1 MGAAGDSIDT
11 ESDPLGMLSPTEETA
26 DESQL
31 SWREKRR
38 LRKERKQQEQARKV
52 AEKAGVIHDLVM
64 DDIELGEDFEELD
77 TYPVSPPFSYVRIL
91 FDKRD
96 YSRFYYV
103 VEPKASEQE
112 KQDLQT
118 IQDVLQRALNISR
131 ETLEEGQDEFLHQAV
146 DDILD
151 AYRLPSRKSNREKI
165 HYYIERDLVGYGRI
179 DTMMHDPNIEDVS
192 CDGPG
197 VEVFVYHRRFESL
210 RTNVLWTDEFE
221 LERYIIRMAQR
232 CGKHISIAEPLL
244 DATLMDG
251 SRIVMTLGR
260 EVSTKGS
267 TFTIR
272 RFRDEPFTPVDLLD
286 FKTYSA
292 MQIAFF
298 WLAMQYGMSM
308 LFVGGTA
315 SGKTTS
321 LNACSLFLPW
331 QHKIVSIEETR
342 ELNLPHP
349 NWIPGCTREGF
360 GGESA
365 MAGVKAPGV
374 VDMYDLLRAALRERP
389 EYIIVGEIRGA
400 EAYVLFQAMATGHT
414 TYSTFHADS
423 IQSLVHRLENK
434 PIEIPRVLIP
444 SLDAISI
451 QIQTRVGGKRVRRG
465 KNIVEIIGIDPH
477 SHELLTNEAFRWDN
491 KTDEFVFTGKSYV
504 FEKIMMK
511 ANLNRVEIMDET
523 KRRQLVLEW
532 CLKKGIRDFRDFA
545 RVVSEYYV
553 HPEDVMRQV
562 YADLQVGGRRRRRR
576 AVQRDLDLSGV
587 REEAEGVDLTEF
599 PTGVQQ
605 KFQKRMAQE
614 EARRAKAEVSI
625 TDAAEEAR
633 PALEAKETAQ
643 RAKAEA
649 KLDRDL
655 LKAQARYAPL
665 RQLGPIA
672 AQLGLAD
679 VSNLSVV
686 REAGRLLK
694 SCNREL
700 VARAKSEAK
709 LVKLAGN
716 PEKQAQTAAKE
727 EARQAKAM
735 TKLQGELAKRVGR
748 SANPSWWH
756 RFKK

>member
-1 MGAAGDSIDT
+1 MCIRDS
-11 ESDPLGMLSPTEETA
+11 
-26 DESQL
+26 
-31 SWREKRR
+31 
-38 LRKERKQQEQARKV
+38 
-52 AEKAGVIHDLVM
+52 
-64 DDIELGEDFEELD
+64 
-77 TYPVSPPFSYVRIL
+77 
-91 FDKRD
+91 
-96 YSRFYYV
+96 
-103 VEPKASEQE
+103 
-112 KQDLQT
+112 
-118 IQDVLQRALNISR
+118 
-131 ETLEEGQDEFLHQAV
+131 
-146 DDILD
+146 
-151 AYRLPSRKSNREKI
+151 
-165 HYYIERDLVGYGRI
+165 
-179 DTMMHDPNIEDVS
+179 PNIEDVS

-197 VEVFVYHRRFESL
+197 VEIFVYHRRFESL
-210 RTNVLWTDEFE
+210 RTNVMWEDE
-221 LERYIIRMAQR
+221 LELEQYIIRMAQR

-272 RFRDEPFTPVDLLD
+272 RFRDEPFTPVDLLE
-286 FKTYSA
+286 FKTFSS

-349 NWIPGCTREGF
+349 NWIPGCTRQGF

-365 MAGVKAPGV
+365 GSGVKAAGE

-444 SLDAISI
+444 ALDGISI
-451 QIQTRVGGKRVRRG
+451 QIQTRVGGKRVRRNKG
-465 KNIVEIIGIDPH
+465 IIEIIGIDPH

-491 KTDEFVFTGKSYV
+491 TVDEFVFTGKSYI

-523 KRRQLVLEW
+523 KRRQLVIEW
-532 CLKKGIRDFRDFA
+532 CLKKGIRDYKDFA
-545 RVVSEYYV
+545 RVVAEYYV

-562 YADLQVGGRRRRRR
+562 YEDMQVGGKKRRRK
-576 AVQRDLDLSGV
+576 VEDRDLDLSSS
-587 REEAEGVDLTEF
+587 DD
-599 PTGVQQ
+599 
-605 KFQKRMAQE
+605 
-614 EARRAKAEVSI
+614 AEVDVSDFPPKVRQKYQ
-625 TDAAEEAR
+625 TR
-633 PALEAKETAQ
+633 EAKE
-643 RAKAEA
+643 
-649 KLDRDL
+649 
-655 LKAQARYAPL
+655 QA
-665 RQLGPIA
+665 
-672 AQLGLAD
+672 
-679 VSNLSVV
+679 
-686 REAGRLLK
+686 
-694 SCNREL
+694 
-700 VARAKSEAK
+700 ARAKSDAK
-709 LVKLAGN
+709 IS
-716 PEKQAQTAAKE
+716 QTDDPTKRANLIAKE
-727 EARQAKAM
+727 EQRRAKVEARLESDQLKDQAYYVPLKQL
-735 TKLQGELAKRVGR
+735 KPLAKQISLGDVSSLNEVEGRRMLKDVRSEMNKKSKAETNISKLDASDKKEKAISSEEERASKALNSLKAKLANRVQR
-748 SANPSWWH
+748 SANPRWWH
-756 RFKK
+756 SWL

>member
-1 MGAAGDSIDT
+1 MSAAKETMENAS
-11 ESDPLGMLSPTEETA
+11 SLLGEQEEQI
-26 DESQL
+26 DESKL
-31 SWREKRR
+31 SWLQRRR
-38 LRKERKQQEQARKV
+38 LNKQRKAEAKKRKA
-52 AEKAGVIHDLVM
+52 AEKEGVIHDLVM
-64 DDIELGEDFEELD
+64 DDIEIGEDFEELD
-77 TYPVSPPFSYVRIL
+77 TYPVYPPYSYVRVL

-103 VEPKASEQE
+103 VEPKATKQE
-112 KQDLQT
+112 KEDLDT
-118 IQDVLQRALNISR
+118 IKLVLQRALNINR
-131 ETLEEGQDEFLHQAV
+131 ETLDESQEDFLKQAV

-151 AYRLPSRKSNREKI
+151 SYRLKSRKSNREKI
-165 HYYIERDLVGYGRI
+165 HYYIERDLIGYGKI
-179 DTMMHDPNIEDVS
+179 DTMMKDPNIEDVS

-197 VEVFVYHRRFESL
+197 VEIFVYHRRFESL
-210 RTNVLWTDEFE
+210 RTNVMWEDELV
-221 LERYIIRMAQR
+221 LEQYIIRMAQR
-232 CGKHISIAEPLL
+232 CGKHISIAAPLL

-272 RFRDEPFTPVDLLD
+272 RFRDEPFTPVDLLE
-286 FKTYSA
+286 FKTFSA

-349 NWIPGCTREGF
+349 NWIPGCTRQGF
-360 GGESA
+360 GGESSGSGEKA
-365 MAGVKAPGV
+365 AGE

-444 SLDAISI
+444 ALDGISI
-451 QIQTRVGGKRVRRG
+451 QIQTRVGGKRVRRN
-465 KNIVEIIGIDPH
+465 KAIVEIIGIDPH

-491 KTDEFVFTGKSYV
+491 KIDEYVFTGKSYI

-523 KRRQLVLEW
+523 KRRQLVIEW
-532 CLKKGIRDFRDFA
+532 CLKKGIRDYKDFA
-545 RVVSEYYV
+545 KVVAEYYV
-553 HPEDVMRQV
+553 HPEDVMRKV
-562 YADLQVGGRRRRRR
+562 YEDMQVGGKKRRRK
-576 AVQRDLDLSGV
+576 VEERDMDLS
-587 REEAEGVDLTEF
+587 RDDEEVDVGDF
-599 PTGVQQ
+599 PPKIRQ
-605 KFQKRMAQE
+605 KYQTR
-614 EARRAKAEVSI
+614 
-625 TDAAEEAR
+625 
-633 PALEAKETAQ
+633 EAKEQAT
-643 RAKAEA
+643 RAKNDA
-649 KLDRDL
+649 KISQTDDPTKRSKLIANEESRREKIELRLQNDL
-655 LKAQARYAPL
+655 LKDQAYYAPL
-665 RQLGPIA
+665 KQLVPLTKEVDIG
-672 AQLGLAD
+672 D
-679 VSNLSVV
+679 VSSLNEVEGLRILKRVLSEINARTKAAMNIEKSDEGQRSAAV
-686 REAGRLLK
+686 EAEETRQSK
-694 SCNREL
+694 AL
-700 VARAKSEAK
+700 VALKTN
-709 LVKLAGN
+709 LAN
-716 PEKQAQTAAKE
+716 
-727 EARQAKAM
+727 
-735 TKLQGELAKRVGR
+735 RVQR
-748 SANPSWWH
+748 SANPRWWH
-756 RFKK
+756 KWL

>member
-1 MGAAGDSIDT
+1 MSASKETLDADSSLID
-11 ESDPLGMLSPTEETA
+11 EEPQEI
-26 DESQL
+26 DESKL
-31 SWREKRR
+31 SWLERRR
-38 LRKERKQQEQARKV
+38 LKKQRAAAQKS
-52 AEKAGVIHDLVM
+52 GVIHDLVM
-64 DDIELGEDFEELD
+64 DDIDIGEDFEELD
-77 TYPVSPPFSYVRIL
+77 TYPVRPPFSYVRVL

-103 VEPKASEQE
+103 VEPKATKQE
-112 KQDLQT
+112 LDDLDT
-118 IQDVLQRALNISR
+118 IKTVLQRALNINR
-131 ETLEEGQDEFLHQAV
+131 ETLDETQEDFLKQAV
-146 DDILD
+146 DDILNS
-151 AYRLPSRKSNREKI
+151 YRLPSRKSNRAKI
-165 HYYIERDLVGYGRI
+165 HYYIERDLIGYGKI
-179 DTMMHDPNIEDVS
+179 ETMMRDPNIEDVS

-197 VEVFVYHRRFESL
+197 VEIFVYHRRFESL
-210 RTNVLWTDEFE
+210 RTNVMWEDE
-221 LERYIIRMAQR
+221 LELEQYIIRMAQR

-272 RFRDEPFTPVDLLD
+272 RFRDEPFTPVDLLE
-286 FKTYSA
+286 FKTFSS

-349 NWIPGCTREGF
+349 NWIPGCTRQGF
-360 GGESA
+360 GGEGSA
-365 MAGVKAPGV
+365 SGGKAAGE

-444 SLDAISI
+444 ALDGISI
-451 QIQTRVGGKRVRRG
+451 QIQTRVGGKRVRRN
-465 KNIVEIIGIDPH
+465 KAIVEIIGIDPH

-491 KTDEFVFTGKSYV
+491 TIDEYVFTGKSYI

-523 KRRQLVLEW
+523 KRRQLVIEW
-532 CLKKGIRDFRDFA
+532 CLKKGIRDYKDFA
-545 RVVSEYYV
+545 RVVAEYYV

-562 YADLQVGGRRRRRR
+562 YEDMQVGGKKRRRK
-576 AVQRDLDLSGV
+576 VEDRDLDLSSDEDEVDVGDFPPKVRQKYQTRQAKEQATRAKNDAKVSQTDDPTKRSKLISNEEIRRDKVEIKLQNDLLKDQAYYVPLKQLTPLAKEIDLGDVSSLNEVEGRRMLNGV
-587 REEAEGVDLTEF
+587 RSELN
-599 PTGVQQ
+599 
-605 KFQKRMAQE
+605 KRAS
-614 EARRAKAEVSI
+614 AAAKIEKTS
-625 TDAAEEAR
+625 DDM
-633 PALEAKETAQ
+633 Q
-643 RAKAEA
+643 RAKAVENEES
-649 KLDRDL
+649 RMS
-655 LKAQARYAPL
+655 KAMI
-665 RQLGPIA
+665 G
-672 AQLGLAD
+672 
-679 VSNLSVV
+679 
-686 REAGRLLK
+686 LK
-694 SCNREL
+694 SSLANR
-700 VARAKSEAK
+700 V
-709 LVKLAGN
+709 
-716 PEKQAQTAAKE
+716 Q
-727 EARQAKAM
+727 
-735 TKLQGELAKRVGR
+735 R
-748 SANPSWWH
+748 SANPRWWH
-756 RFKK
+756 KWL

>member
-1 MGAAGDSIDT
+1 MSAASETLDAGSGL
-11 ESDPLGMLSPTEETA
+11 LGVVEEKV
-26 DESQL
+26 DESKL
-31 SWREKRR
+31 SWLQRRR
-38 LRKERKQQEQARKV
+38 LNKQRKAEERKRKA
-52 AEKAGVIHDLVM
+52 AEKEGVIHDLVM
-64 DDIELGEDFEELD
+64 DDIEIGEDFEELD
-77 TYPVSPPFSYVRIL
+77 TYPVRPPFSYVRVL

-103 VEPKASEQE
+103 VEPKATKQE
-112 KQDLQT
+112 TEDLNT
-118 IQDVLQRALNISR
+118 IKEVLQRALNINK
-131 ETLEEGQDEFLHQAV
+131 ETLDESQEDFLKQAV

-151 AYRLPSRKSNREKI
+151 SYRLKSRKSNRDKI
-165 HYYIERDLVGYGRI
+165 HYYIERDLIGYGLI
-179 DTMMHDPNIEDVS
+179 ETMMRDPNIEDVS

-197 VEVFVYHRRFESL
+197 VEIFVYHRRFESL
-210 RTNVLWTDEFE
+210 RTNVMWEDE
-221 LERYIIRMAQR
+221 LELEQYIIRMAQR

-272 RFRDEPFTPVDLLD
+272 RFRDEPFTPVDLLE
-286 FKTYSA
+286 FKTFSS

-349 NWIPGCTREGF
+349 NWIPGCTRQGF
-360 GGESA
+360 GGESGGT
-365 MAGVKAPGV
+365 GVKAAGE

-444 SLDAISI
+444 ALDGISI
-451 QIQTRVGGKRVRRG
+451 QIQTRVGGKRVRRNKG
-465 KNIVEIIGIDPH
+465 IIEIIGIDPH

-491 KTDEFVFTGKSYV
+491 TVDEFLFTGKSYIL
-504 FEKIMMK
+504 EKIMMK
-511 ANLNRVEIMDET
+511 ANLNRVEIMDEM
-523 KRRQLVLEW
+523 KRRQLVIEW
-532 CLKKGIRDFRDFA
+532 CLKKSIRDYKDFA
-545 RVVSEYYV
+545 RVVAEYYV

-562 YADLQVGGRRRRRR
+562 YEDMQVGGKKRRRK
-576 AVQRDLDLSGV
+576 VEDRDLDLSRSDDDEVDVSDFPPKV
-587 REEAEGVDLTEF
+587 R
-599 PTGVQQ
+599 Q
-605 KFQKRMAQE
+605 KYQTR
-614 EARRAKAEVSI
+614 
-625 TDAAEEAR
+625 
-633 PALEAKETAQ
+633 EAKEQATRAKNDAKISQ
-643 RAKAEA
+643 TDDPTKRAKLIAKEEVRREKAEAKLENDMIKDQAYYVPLKQLKPLAKQIDLGDVSSLNDVEGRRVLKSVRSELNKRAKAEA
-649 KLDRDL
+649 KIANLSDDKKSSAIENEESRKEKAMVS
-655 LKAQARYAPL
+655 LK
-665 RQLGPIA
+665 
-672 AQLGLAD
+672 
-679 VSNLSVV
+679 SNL
-686 REAGRLLK
+686 A
-694 SCNREL
+694 NR
-700 VARAKSEAK
+700 V
-709 LVKLAGN
+709 
-716 PEKQAQTAAKE
+716 Q
-727 EARQAKAM
+727 
-735 TKLQGELAKRVGR
+735 R
-748 SANPSWWH
+748 SANPRWWH
-756 RFKK
+756 KWL

>member
-1 MGAAGDSIDT
+1 MSAAKETMENAS
-11 ESDPLGMLSPTEETA
+11 SLLGEQEEEI
-26 DESQL
+26 DESKL
-31 SWREKRR
+31 SWLQRR
-38 LRKERKQQEQARKV
+38 KLNKQRKAEARKRKA
-52 AEKAGVIHDLVM
+52 AEKEGVIHDLVM
-64 DDIELGEDFEELD
+64 DDIEIGEDFEELD
-77 TYPVSPPFSYVRIL
+77 TYPVHPPYSYVRVL

-103 VEPKASEQE
+103 VEPKASKQE
-112 KQDLQT
+112 KEDLDT
-118 IQDVLQRALNISR
+118 IKLVLQRALNINR
-131 ETLEEGQDEFLHQAV
+131 ETLDETQEDFLKQAV

-151 AYRLPSRKSNREKI
+151 SYRLKSRKSNREKI
-165 HYYIERDLVGYGRI
+165 HYYIERDLIGYGKI
-179 DTMMHDPNIEDVS
+179 DTMMKDPNIEDVS

-197 VEVFVYHRRFESL
+197 VEIFVYHRRFESL
-210 RTNVLWTDEFE
+210 RTNVMWEDEHE
-221 LERYIIRMAQR
+221 LEQYIIRMAQR

-272 RFRDEPFTPVDLLD
+272 RFRDEPFTPVDLLE
-286 FKTYSA
+286 FKTFSS

-349 NWIPGCTREGF
+349 NWIPGCTRQGF
-360 GGESA
+360 GGESSGSGEKA
-365 MAGVKAPGV
+365 AGE

-444 SLDAISI
+444 ALDGISI
-451 QIQTRVGGKRVRRG
+451 QIQTRVGGKRVRRN
-465 KNIVEIIGIDPH
+465 KAIVEIIGIDPH

-491 KTDEFVFTGKSYV
+491 KIDEYVFTGKSYI

-523 KRRQLVLEW
+523 KRRQLVIEW
-532 CLKKGIRDFRDFA
+532 CLKKGIRDYKDFA
-545 RVVSEYYV
+545 KVVAEYYV
-553 HPEDVMRQV
+553 HPEDVMRKV
-562 YADLQVGGRRRRRR
+562 YEDMQVGGKKRRRK
-576 AVQRDLDLSGV
+576 VEERDMDLS
-587 REEAEGVDLTEF
+587 RDDEEVDVGDF
-599 PTGVQQ
+599 PPKIRQ
-605 KFQKRMAQE
+605 KYQTR
-614 EARRAKAEVSI
+614 
-625 TDAAEEAR
+625 
-633 PALEAKETAQ
+633 EAKEQAT
-643 RAKAEA
+643 RAKNDA
-649 KLDRDL
+649 KISQTDDPTKRSKLIANEESRREKIELRLQNDL
-655 LKAQARYAPL
+655 LKDQAYYAPL
-665 RQLGPIA
+665 KQLVPLTKEVDIG
-672 AQLGLAD
+672 D
-679 VSNLSVV
+679 VSSLNEVEGLRILKRVLSEINARTKAAMNIEKSDEGQRSAAV
-686 REAGRLLK
+686 EAEETRQSK
-694 SCNREL
+694 AL
-700 VARAKSEAK
+700 VALKTN
-709 LVKLAGN
+709 LAN
-716 PEKQAQTAAKE
+716 
-727 EARQAKAM
+727 
-735 TKLQGELAKRVGR
+735 RVQR
-748 SANPSWWH
+748 SANPRWWH
-756 RFKK
+756 KWL

>member
-1 MGAAGDSIDT
+1 MSASKETLDAGS
-11 ESDPLGMLSPTEETA
+11 SLVGEEEEI
-26 DESQL
+26 DESKL
-31 SWREKRR
+31 SWLERRR
-38 LRKERKQQEQARKV
+38 LRKKRAA

-64 DDIELGEDFEELD
+64 DDIEIGEDFEELD
-77 TYPVSPPFSYVRIL
+77 TYPVYPPFSYVRVL

-103 VEPKASEQE
+103 VEPKASKQEQE
-112 KQDLQT
+112 DLDT
-118 IQDVLQRALNISR
+118 IKEVLQRALNIDR
-131 ETLEEGQDEFLHQAV
+131 ETLDETQEDFLKQAV

-151 AYRLPSRKSNREKI
+151 TYRLKSRKSNRAKI
-165 HYYIERDLVGYGRI
+165 HYFIERDLIGYGKI
-179 DTMMHDPNIEDVS
+179 DTMMRDPNIEDVS

-197 VEVFVYHRRFESL
+197 VEIFVYHRRFESL
-210 RTNVLWTDEFE
+210 RTNVMWEDELV
-221 LERYIIRMAQR
+221 LEQYIIRMAQR

-272 RFRDEPFTPVDLLD
+272 RFRDEPFTPVDLLE
-286 FKTYSA
+286 FKTFSS

-349 NWIPGCTREGF
+349 NWIPGCTRQGF
-360 GGESA
+360 GGEGSA
-365 MAGVKAPGV
+365 TGGKAAGE

-444 SLDAISI
+444 ALDGISI
-451 QIQTRVGGKRVRRG
+451 QIQTRVGGKRVRRN
-465 KNIVEIIGIDPH
+465 KAIVEIIGIDPH

-491 KTDEFVFTGKSYV
+491 TIDEYVFTGKSYI

-523 KRRQLVLEW
+523 KRRQLVIEW
-532 CLKKGIRDFRDFA
+532 CLKKGIRDYKDFA
-545 RVVSEYYV
+545 RVVAEYYV

-562 YADLQVGGRRRRRR
+562 YEDMQVGGKKRRRK
-576 AVQRDLDLSGV
+576 VTDRDMDLSRDDEEVDVGDFPPKV
-587 REEAEGVDLTEF
+587 R
-599 PTGVQQ
+599 Q
-605 KFQKRMAQE
+605 KYQKREAKEQATRAKKDAQISSTDDPTKRAKLISNE
-614 EARRAKAEVSI
+614 EARREKEEMNLQNSLLKDQAYYVPLKQLTPLAKEIDLGDVSSLNEREGRRMLKNVHAELNKRAKATAKIEKLVDDKKSKAI
-625 TDAAEEAR
+625 EAEEAR
-633 PALEAKETAQ
+633 VS
-643 RAKAEA
+643 KAM
-649 KLDRDL
+649 
-655 LKAQARYAPL
+655 
-665 RQLGPIA
+665 I
-672 AQLGLAD
+672 
-679 VSNLSVV
+679 S
-686 REAGRLLK
+686 LK
-694 SCNREL
+694 SSLANR
-700 VARAKSEAK
+700 V
-709 LVKLAGN
+709 
-716 PEKQAQTAAKE
+716 Q
-727 EARQAKAM
+727 
-735 TKLQGELAKRVGR
+735 R
-748 SANPSWWH
+748 SANPRWWH
-756 RFKK
+756 RFF

>member
-1 MGAAGDSIDT
+1 MSASKETLDAGS
-11 ESDPLGMLSPTEETA
+11 SLLGEEQQI
-26 DESQL
+26 DESKL
-31 SWREKRR
+31 SWLQRR
-38 LRKERKQQEQARKV
+38 KLRKQRAA
-52 AEKAGVIHDLVM
+52 AEKDGVIHDLVM
-64 DDIELGEDFEELD
+64 DDIEIGEDFEELD
-77 TYPVSPPFSYVRIL
+77 TYPVYPPFSYVRVL

-103 VEPKASEQE
+103 VEPKASKQEQE
-112 KQDLQT
+112 DLDT
-118 IQDVLQRALNISR
+118 IKTVLQRALNINR
-131 ETLEEGQDEFLHQAV
+131 ETLEETQEDFLKQAV

-151 AYRLPSRKSNREKI
+151 SYRLKSRKSNRAKI
-165 HYYIERDLVGYGRI
+165 HYFIERDLIGYGKI
-179 DTMMHDPNIEDVS
+179 DTMMRDPNIEDVS

-197 VEVFVYHRRFESL
+197 VEIFVYHRRFESL
-210 RTNVLWTDEFE
+210 RTNVMWEDE
-221 LERYIIRMAQR
+221 LELEQYIIRMAQR

-272 RFRDEPFTPVDLLD
+272 RFRDEPFTPVDLLE
-286 FKTYSA
+286 FKTFSS

-349 NWIPGCTREGF
+349 NWIPGCTRQGF
-360 GGESA
+360 GGEGSA
-365 MAGVKAPGV
+365 GGGKAAGE

-444 SLDAISI
+444 ALDGISI
-451 QIQTRVGGKRVRRG
+451 QIQTRVGGKRVRRNKG
-465 KNIVEIIGIDPH
+465 IIEIIGIDPH

-491 KTDEFVFTGKSYV
+491 TVDEYIFTGKSYI

-523 KRRQLVLEW
+523 KRRQLVIEW
-532 CLKKGIRDFRDFA
+532 CLKKGIRDYKDFA
-545 RVVSEYYV
+545 RVVAEYYV

-562 YADLQVGGRRRRRR
+562 YEDMQVGGKKRRKKV
-576 AVQRDLDLSGV
+576 ADRDMDLSRDEEEVDVADFPPKV
-587 REEAEGVDLTEF
+587 RQKYQTREAKEQATRAKNDANISKTDD
-599 PTGVQQ
+599 PT
-605 KFQKRMAQE
+605 KRSKLIANE
-614 EARRAKAEVSI
+614 EARREKVEVRLQNDLLKDQAYYVPLKQLTQLAKDIDLGDVSSLNDVEGRRMLKNVRAE
-625 TDAAEEAR
+625 
-633 PALEAKETAQ
+633 LNK
-643 RAKAEA
+643 RAKATMNIEKLTDEKRSKAVEA
-649 KLDRDL
+649 EESRVN
-655 LKAQARYAPL
+655 KAM
-665 RQLGPIA
+665 
-672 AQLGLAD
+672 
-679 VSNLSVV
+679 VS
-686 REAGRLLK
+686 LK
-694 SCNREL
+694 SSLANR
-700 VARAKSEAK
+700 V
-709 LVKLAGN
+709 
-716 PEKQAQTAAKE
+716 Q
-727 EARQAKAM
+727 
-735 TKLQGELAKRVGR
+735 R
-748 SANPSWWH
+748 SANPRWWH
-756 RFKK
+756 KWL

>member
-1 MGAAGDSIDT
+1 MSASKETLDAGS
-11 ESDPLGMLSPTEETA
+11 SLLGEEQQI
-26 DESQL
+26 DESKL
-31 SWREKRR
+31 SWLQRR
-38 LRKERKQQEQARKV
+38 KLRKQRAA
-52 AEKAGVIHDLVM
+52 AEKDGVIHDLVM
-64 DDIELGEDFEELD
+64 DDIEIGEDFEELD
-77 TYPVSPPFSYVRIL
+77 TYPVYPPFSYVRVL

-103 VEPKASEQE
+103 VEPKASKQEQE
-112 KQDLQT
+112 DLDT
-118 IQDVLQRALNISR
+118 IKTVLQRALNINR
-131 ETLEEGQDEFLHQAV
+131 ETLEETQEDFLKQAV

-151 AYRLPSRKSNREKI
+151 SYRLKSRKSNRAKI
-165 HYYIERDLVGYGRI
+165 HYFIERDLIGYGKI
-179 DTMMHDPNIEDVS
+179 DTMMRDPNIEDVS

-197 VEVFVYHRRFESL
+197 VEIFVYHRRFESL
-210 RTNVLWTDEFE
+210 RTNVMWEDE
-221 LERYIIRMAQR
+221 LELEQYIIRMAQR

-272 RFRDEPFTPVDLLD
+272 RFRDEPFTPVDLLE
-286 FKTYSA
+286 FKTFSS

-342 ELNLPHP
+342 ELNLQHP
-349 NWIPGCTREGF
+349 NWIPGCTRQGF
-360 GGESA
+360 GGEGSA
-365 MAGVKAPGV
+365 GGGKAAGE

-444 SLDAISI
+444 ALDGISI
-451 QIQTRVGGKRVRRG
+451 QIQTRVGGKRVRRNKG
-465 KNIVEIIGIDPH
+465 IIEIIGIDPH

-491 KTDEFVFTGKSYV
+491 TVDEYIFTGKSYI

-523 KRRQLVLEW
+523 KRRQLVIEW
-532 CLKKGIRDFRDFA
+532 CLKKGIRDYKDFA
-545 RVVSEYYV
+545 RVVAEYYV

-562 YADLQVGGRRRRRR
+562 YEDMQVGGKKRRKKV
-576 AVQRDLDLSGV
+576 ADRDMDLSRDEEEVDVADFPPKV
-587 REEAEGVDLTEF
+587 RQKYQTREAKEQATRAKNDANISKTDD
-599 PTGVQQ
+599 PT
-605 KFQKRMAQE
+605 KRSKLIANE
-614 EARRAKAEVSI
+614 EARREKV
-625 TDAAEEAR
+625 EAR
-633 PALEAKETAQ
+633 LQNDLLKDQAYYVPLKQLTPLAKDIDLGDVSSLNDVEGRRMLKNVRAELNK
-643 RAKAEA
+643 RAKATMNIEKLTDEKRSKAVEA
-649 KLDRDL
+649 EESRVN
-655 LKAQARYAPL
+655 KAM
-665 RQLGPIA
+665 
-672 AQLGLAD
+672 
-679 VSNLSVV
+679 VS
-686 REAGRLLK
+686 LK
-694 SCNREL
+694 SSLANR
-700 VARAKSEAK
+700 V
-709 LVKLAGN
+709 
-716 PEKQAQTAAKE
+716 Q
-727 EARQAKAM
+727 
-735 TKLQGELAKRVGR
+735 R
-748 SANPSWWH
+748 SANPRWWH
-756 RFKK
+756 KWL

>member
-1 MGAAGDSIDT
+1 MSASKETLDAGS
-11 ESDPLGMLSPTEETA
+11 SLLGEEQEI
-26 DESQL
+26 DESKL
-31 SWREKRR
+31 SWLQRR
-38 LRKERKQQEQARKV
+38 KLRKQRAA

-64 DDIELGEDFEELD
+64 DDIEIGEDFEELD
-77 TYPVSPPFSYVRIL
+77 TYPVYPPFSYVRVL

-103 VEPKASEQE
+103 VEPKATKQEQE
-112 KQDLQT
+112 DLDT
-118 IQDVLQRALNISR
+118 IQSVLQRALNIDR
-131 ETLEEGQDEFLHQAV
+131 DTLDETQEDFLKQAV

-151 AYRLPSRKSNREKI
+151 SYRLKSRKSNRAKI
-165 HYYIERDLVGYGRI
+165 HYFIERDLIGYGKI
-179 DTMMHDPNIEDVS
+179 DTMMRDPNIEDVS

-197 VEVFVYHRRFESL
+197 VEIFVYHRRFESL
-210 RTNVLWTDEFE
+210 RTNVMWEDEHE
-221 LERYIIRMAQR
+221 LENYIIRMAQR

-272 RFRDEPFTPVDLLD
+272 RFRDEPFTPVDLLE
-286 FKTYSA
+286 FKTFSS

-349 NWIPGCTREGF
+349 NWIPGCTRQGF
-360 GGESA
+360 GGEGSA
-365 MAGVKAPGV
+365 TGGKAAGE

-444 SLDAISI
+444 ALDGISI
-451 QIQTRVGGKRVRRG
+451 QIQTRVGGKRVRRN
-465 KNIVEIIGIDPH
+465 KAIVEIIGIDPH

-491 KTDEFVFTGKSYV
+491 TIDEYVFTGKSYI

-523 KRRQLVLEW
+523 KRRQLVIEW
-532 CLKKGIRDFRDFA
+532 CLKKGIRDYKDFA
-545 RVVSEYYV
+545 RVVAEYYV

-562 YADLQVGGRRRRRR
+562 YEDMQVGGKKRRRKV
-576 AVQRDLDLSGV
+576 ADRDMDLSSDDEDVDVGDFPPKV
-587 REEAEGVDLTEF
+587 R
-599 PTGVQQ
+599 Q
-605 KFQKRMAQE
+605 KYQKREAKEQATRAKNDAKISSTDDPTKRSKLIANE
-614 EARRAKAEVSI
+614 EVRREKEEMNLQNALLKDQAYYVPIKQLTPLAKEIDLGDVSSLNEVEGRRMLKNVHAELNKRAKATANIEKLVDEKRSK
-625 TDAAEEAR
+625 AVEAEETR
-633 PALEAKETAQ
+633 VS
-643 RAKAEA
+643 KAM
-649 KLDRDL
+649 
-655 LKAQARYAPL
+655 
-665 RQLGPIA
+665 
-672 AQLGLAD
+672 
-679 VSNLSVV
+679 VS
-686 REAGRLLK
+686 LK
-694 SCNREL
+694 SSLANR
-700 VARAKSEAK
+700 V
-709 LVKLAGN
+709 
-716 PEKQAQTAAKE
+716 Q
-727 EARQAKAM
+727 
-735 TKLQGELAKRVGR
+735 R
-748 SANPSWWH
+748 SANPRWWH
-756 RFKK
+756 KWL

>member
-11 ESDPLGMLSPTEETA
+11 ESDPLGMLSPSEETV

-38 LRKERKQQEQARKV
+38 LRKERKQQEQARKA

-77 TYPVSPPFSYVRIL
+77 TYPVRPPFSYVRIL

-112 KQDLQT
+112 KQDLDT
-118 IQDVLQRALNISR
+118 IQSVLQRALNISR

-165 HYYIERDLVGYGRI
+165 HYYIERDLVGYGMI

-210 RTNVLWTDEFE
+210 RTNVLWSDEFE

-272 RFRDEPFTPVDLLD
+272 RFRDEPFTPVDLLE
-286 FKTYSA
+286 FKTFSS

-365 MAGVKAPGV
+365 MAGVKAAGV

-451 QIQTRVGGKRVRRG
+451 QIQTRVGGKRVRRN

-491 KTDEFVFTGKSYV
+491 ATDEFVFTGKSYV
-504 FEKIMMK
+504 LEKIMMK
-511 ANLNRVEIMDET
+511 ANLNRVEIMDEI
-523 KRRQLVLEW
+523 KRRQLVIEW
-532 CLKKGIRDFRDFA
+532 CLKKSIRDYRDFA
-545 RVVSEYYV
+545 RVVAEYYV

-562 YADLQVGGRRRRRR
+562 YADLQVGGRKRRRKMKD
-576 AVQRDLDLSGV
+576 RDLDLSGAGAA
-587 REEAEGVDLTEF
+587 EEGVDITEF
-599 PTGVQQ
+599 PAKVQQ
-605 KFQKRMAQE
+605 KFQKRLAKE
-614 EARRAKAEVSI
+614 EAARAKADARAAA
-625 TDAAEEAR
+625 TDDEGKRAK
-633 PALEAKETAQ
+633 LEAKEATR
-643 RAKAEA
+643 RAKSDAYLE
-649 KLDRDL
+649 RDM

-665 RQLGPIA
+665 RQLTPAA
-672 AQLGLAD
+672 AQLGLGD
-679 VSNLSVV
+679 VSSLSV

-700 VARAKSEAK
+700 SARVGAEARQ
-709 LVKLAGN
+709 VKLASS
-716 PEKQAQTAAKE
+716 PDKQASAAAKE
-727 EARQAKAM
+727 EARQAKAT
-735 TKLQGELAKRVGR
+735 TKLQAELAKRVER
-748 SANPSWWH
+748 SANPRWWH
-756 RFKK
+756 RWF

>member
-11 ESDPLGMLSPTEETA
+11 ESDPLAMLSPSEETV

-38 LRKERKQQEQARKV
+38 LRKERKQQEQARKA

-77 TYPVSPPFSYVRIL
+77 TYPVRPPFSYVRIL

-112 KQDLQT
+112 KQDLDT
-118 IQDVLQRALNISR
+118 IQSVLQRALNISR

-165 HYYIERDLVGYGRI
+165 HYYIERDLVGYGMI

-210 RTNVLWTDEFE
+210 RTNVLWSDEFE

-272 RFRDEPFTPVDLLD
+272 RFRDEPFTPVDLLE
-286 FKTYSA
+286 FKTFSS

-365 MAGVKAPGV
+365 MAGVKAAGV

-451 QIQTRVGGKRVRRG
+451 QIQTRVGGKRVRRN

-491 KTDEFVFTGKSYV
+491 ATDEFVFTGKSYV
-504 FEKIMMK
+504 LEKIMMK
-511 ANLNRVEIMDET
+511 ANLNRVEIMDEI
-523 KRRQLVLEW
+523 KRRQLVIEW
-532 CLKKGIRDFRDFA
+532 CLKKSIRDYRDFA
-545 RVVSEYYV
+545 RVVAEYYV

-562 YADLQVGGRRRRRR
+562 YADLQVGGRKRRRKMKD
-576 AVQRDLDLSGV
+576 RDLDLSGAGAA
-587 REEAEGVDLTEF
+587 EEGVDITEF
-599 PTGVQQ
+599 PAKVQQ
-605 KFQKRMAQE
+605 KFQKRLAKE
-614 EARRAKAEVSI
+614 EAARAKADARAAA
-625 TDAAEEAR
+625 TDDEGKRAK
-633 PALEAKETAQ
+633 LEAKEATR
-643 RAKAEA
+643 RAKSDAYLE
-649 KLDRDL
+649 RDM

-665 RQLGPIA
+665 RQLTPAA
-672 AQLGLAD
+672 AQLGLGD
-679 VSNLSVV
+679 VSSLSV

-700 VARAKSEAK
+700 SARVGAEARQ
-709 LVKLAGN
+709 VKLASS
-716 PEKQAQTAAKE
+716 PDKQASAAAKE
-727 EARQAKAM
+727 EARQAKAT
-735 TKLQGELAKRVGR
+735 TKLQAELAKRVER
-748 SANPSWWH
+748 SANPRWWH
-756 RFKK
+756 RWF

>member
-1 MGAAGDSIDT
+1 MSASKETLDADSSLLGDEQEI
-11 ESDPLGMLSPTEETA
+11 
-26 DESQL
+26 DESKL
-31 SWREKRR
+31 SWLERR
-38 LRKERKQQEQARKV
+38 KLRKQRA
-52 AEKAGVIHDLVM
+52 AAAKAGVIHDLVM
-64 DDIELGEDFEELD
+64 DDIEIGEDFEELD
-77 TYPVSPPFSYVRIL
+77 TYPVYPPFSYVRVL

-103 VEPKASEQE
+103 VEPKASKQEQE
-112 KQDLQT
+112 DLDT
-118 IQDVLQRALNISR
+118 IKEVLQRALNIDR
-131 ETLEEGQDEFLHQAV
+131 ETLDETQEDFLKQAV
-146 DDILD
+146 DDILNS
-151 AYRLPSRKSNREKI
+151 YRLKSRKSNRAKI
-165 HYYIERDLVGYGRI
+165 HYFIERDLIGYGKI
-179 DTMMHDPNIEDVS
+179 DTMMRDPNIEDVS

-197 VEVFVYHRRFESL
+197 VEIFVYHRRFESL
-210 RTNVLWTDEFE
+210 RTNVMWEDE
-221 LERYIIRMAQR
+221 LELESYIIRMAQR

-272 RFRDEPFTPVDLLD
+272 RFRDEPFTPVDLLE
-286 FKTYSA
+286 FKTFSS

-349 NWIPGCTREGF
+349 NWIPGCTRQGF
-360 GGESA
+360 GGEGSA
-365 MAGVKAPGV
+365 SGGKAAGE

-444 SLDAISI
+444 ALDGISI
-451 QIQTRVGGKRVRRG
+451 QIQTRVGGKRVRRN
-465 KNIVEIIGIDPH
+465 KAIVEIIGIDPH

-491 KTDEFVFTGKSYV
+491 TIDEYVFTGKSYI

-523 KRRQLVLEW
+523 KRRQLVIEW
-532 CLKKGIRDFRDFA
+532 CLKKGIRDYKDFA
-545 RVVSEYYV
+545 RVVAEYYV

-562 YADLQVGGRRRRRR
+562 YEDMQVGGKKRRRK
-576 AVQRDLDLSGV
+576 VEDRDMDLS
-587 REEAEGVDLTEF
+587 RDDEEVDVGDF
-599 PTGVQQ
+599 PPKIRQ
-605 KFQKRMAQE
+605 KYQKREAKEQATRAKNDAKISSTDDPTKRSKLIANE
-614 EARRAKAEVSI
+614 EVRREKEEINLQNALLKDQAYYVPIKQLTPLAKEIDLGDVSSLNEVEGRRMLKNVNAELNKRAKATAKIEKLVDEKRSK
-625 TDAAEEAR
+625 AVEAEEAR
-633 PALEAKETAQ
+633 VS
-643 RAKAEA
+643 KA
-649 KLDRDL
+649 
-655 LKAQARYAPL
+655 
-665 RQLGPIA
+665 I
-672 AQLGLAD
+672 
-679 VSNLSVV
+679 VS
-686 REAGRLLK
+686 LK
-694 SCNREL
+694 SSLANR
-700 VARAKSEAK
+700 V
-709 LVKLAGN
+709 
-716 PEKQAQTAAKE
+716 Q
-727 EARQAKAM
+727 
-735 TKLQGELAKRVGR
+735 R
-748 SANPSWWH
+748 SANPRWWH
-756 RFKK
+756 KWL

>member
-1 MGAAGDSIDT
+1 MSASKETLDADSSLID
-11 ESDPLGMLSPTEETA
+11 EEPQEI
-26 DESQL
+26 DESKL
-31 SWREKRR
+31 SWLERRR
-38 LRKERKQQEQARKV
+38 LKKQRAAAQKS
-52 AEKAGVIHDLVM
+52 GVIHDLVM
-64 DDIELGEDFEELD
+64 DDIDIGEDFEELD
-77 TYPVSPPFSYVRIL
+77 TYPVRPPFSYVRVL

-103 VEPKASEQE
+103 VEPKATKQE
-112 KQDLQT
+112 LDDLDT
-118 IQDVLQRALNISR
+118 IKTVLQRALNINR
-131 ETLEEGQDEFLHQAV
+131 ETLDETQEDFLKQAV
-146 DDILD
+146 DDILNS
-151 AYRLPSRKSNREKI
+151 YRLPSRKSNRAKI
-165 HYYIERDLVGYGRI
+165 HYYIERDLIGYGKI
-179 DTMMHDPNIEDVS
+179 ETMMRDPNIEDVS

-197 VEVFVYHRRFESL
+197 VEIFVYHRRFESL
-210 RTNVLWTDEFE
+210 RTNVMWEDE
-221 LERYIIRMAQR
+221 LELEQYIIRMAQR

-272 RFRDEPFTPVDLLD
+272 RFRDEPFTPVDLLE
-286 FKTYSA
+286 FKTFSS

-349 NWIPGCTREGF
+349 NWIPGCTRQGF
-360 GGESA
+360 GGEGSA
-365 MAGVKAPGV
+365 SGGKAAGE

-444 SLDAISI
+444 ALDGISI
-451 QIQTRVGGKRVRRG
+451 QIQTRVGGKRVRRN
-465 KNIVEIIGIDPH
+465 KAIVEIIGIDPH

-491 KTDEFVFTGKSYV
+491 TIDEYVFTGKSYI

-523 KRRQLVLEW
+523 KRRQLVIEW
-532 CLKKGIRDFRDFA
+532 CLKKGIRDYKDFA
-545 RVVSEYYV
+545 RVVAEYYV

-562 YADLQVGGRRRRRR
+562 YEDMQVGGKKRRRK
-576 AVQRDLDLSGV
+576 VEDRDLDLSSDEDEVDVGDFPPKVRQKYQTRQAKEQATRAKNDAKVSQTDDPTKRSKLISNEEIRRDKVEIKLQNDLLKDQAYYVPLKQLTPLAKEIDLGDVSSLNEVEGRRMLNGV
-587 REEAEGVDLTEF
+587 RSELN
-599 PTGVQQ
+599 
-605 KFQKRMAQE
+605 KRAS
-614 EARRAKAEVSI
+614 AAAKIEKAS
-625 TDAAEEAR
+625 DDM
-633 PALEAKETAQ
+633 Q
-643 RAKAEA
+643 RAKAVENEES
-649 KLDRDL
+649 RMS
-655 LKAQARYAPL
+655 KAMI
-665 RQLGPIA
+665 G
-672 AQLGLAD
+672 
-679 VSNLSVV
+679 
-686 REAGRLLK
+686 LK
-694 SCNREL
+694 SSLANR
-700 VARAKSEAK
+700 V
-709 LVKLAGN
+709 
-716 PEKQAQTAAKE
+716 Q
-727 EARQAKAM
+727 
-735 TKLQGELAKRVGR
+735 R
-748 SANPSWWH
+748 SANPRWWH
-756 RFKK
+756 KWL

>member
-1 MGAAGDSIDT
+1 MSAAKETMDGASALIG
-11 ESDPLGMLSPTEETA
+11 EEEEQI
-26 DESQL
+26 DESKL
-31 SWREKRR
+31 SWRERRKLNKQRKAEAKKR
-38 LRKERKQQEQARKV
+38 KA
-52 AEKAGVIHDLVM
+52 AENDGVIHDLVM
-64 DDIELGEDFEELD
+64 DDIEIGEDFEELD
-77 TYPVSPPFSYVRIL
+77 TYPVRPPFSYVRVL

-103 VEPKASEQE
+103 VEPKASKQE
-112 KQDLQT
+112 LEDLQT
-118 IQDVLQRALNISR
+118 IKDVLQRALNIER
-131 ETLEEGQDEFLHQAV
+131 DTLDESQEDFLKQAV

-151 AYRLPSRKSNREKI
+151 SYRLKSRKSNRQKI
-165 HYYIERDLVGYGRI
+165 HYYIERDLIGYGKI
-179 DTMMHDPNIEDVS
+179 DTMMKDPNIEDVS

-197 VEVFVYHRRFESL
+197 VEIFVYHRRFESL
-210 RTNVLWTDEFE
+210 RTNVMWEDE
-221 LERYIIRMAQR
+221 LELEQYIIRMAQR

-272 RFRDEPFTPVDLLD
+272 RFRDEPFTPVDLLE
-286 FKTYSA
+286 FKTFSS

-349 NWIPGCTREGF
+349 NWIPGCTRQGF

-365 MAGVKAPGV
+365 GSGTKAPGE

-444 SLDAISI
+444 ALDGISI
-451 QIQTRVGGKRVRRG
+451 QIQTRVGGKRVRRNKG
-465 KNIVEIIGIDPH
+465 IIEIIGIDPH

-491 KTDEFVFTGKSYV
+491 TVDEYVFTGKSYI

-523 KRRQLVLEW
+523 KRRQLVIEW
-532 CLKKGIRDFRDFA
+532 CLKKGIRDYKDFA
-545 RVVSEYYV
+545 KVVAEYYV
-553 HPEDVMRQV
+553 HPEDVMRRV
-562 YADLQVGGRRRRRR
+562 YEDMQVGGKKRRRK
-576 AVQRDLDLSGV
+576 VEDRDLDLSRSDDSEVDVSDFPPKV
-587 REEAEGVDLTEF
+587 RQKYQTREAKEQAARAKNDAKISQTDDPTKRANLIAKEEE
-599 PTGVQQ
+599 
-605 KFQKRMAQE
+605 
-614 EARRAKAEVSI
+614 RRAK
-625 TDAAEEAR
+625 T
-633 PALEAKETAQ
+633 ET
-643 RAKAEA
+643 
-649 KLDRDL
+649 KLQSDL
-655 LKAQARYAPL
+655 LKDQAYYVPL
-665 RQLGPIA
+665 KQLKPLAEQIS
-672 AQLGLAD
+672 LGD
-679 VSNLSVV
+679 VSSLNEV
-686 REAGRLLK
+686 EGRRMLK
-694 SCNREL
+694 DIRSEMNKRHKAETKISKLDASDSKEKAISSEEERASKALNSLKARLANR
-700 VARAKSEAK
+700 V
-709 LVKLAGN
+709 
-716 PEKQAQTAAKE
+716 Q
-727 EARQAKAM
+727 
-735 TKLQGELAKRVGR
+735 R
-748 SANPSWWH
+748 SANPRWWH
-756 RFKK
+756 SWL

>member
-1 MGAAGDSIDT
+1 MSASKETLDAGSNL
-11 ESDPLGMLSPTEETA
+11 LGDEQEV
-26 DESQL
+26 DESKL
-31 SWREKRR
+31 SWLQRR
-38 LRKERKQQEQARKV
+38 KLRKQRAA

-64 DDIELGEDFEELD
+64 DDIEIGEDFEELD
-77 TYPVSPPFSYVRIL
+77 TYPVYPPFSYVRVL

-103 VEPKASEQE
+103 VEPKASKQEQE
-112 KQDLQT
+112 DLDT
-118 IQDVLQRALNISR
+118 IQTVLQRALNINR
-131 ETLEEGQDEFLHQAV
+131 ETLDETQEEFLKQAV

-151 AYRLPSRKSNREKI
+151 SYRLKSRKSNRAKI
-165 HYYIERDLVGYGRI
+165 HYFIERDLIGYGKI
-179 DTMMHDPNIEDVS
+179 DTMMRDPNIEDVS

-197 VEVFVYHRRFESL
+197 VEIFVYHRRFESL
-210 RTNVLWTDEFE
+210 RTNVMWEDE
-221 LERYIIRMAQR
+221 LELEQYIIRMAQR

-272 RFRDEPFTPVDLLD
+272 RFRDEPFTPVDLLE
-286 FKTYSA
+286 FKTFSS

-349 NWIPGCTREGF
+349 NWIPGCTRQGF
-360 GGESA
+360 GGEGSDSGGKA
-365 MAGVKAPGV
+365 AGE

-444 SLDAISI
+444 ALDGISI
-451 QIQTRVGGKRVRRG
+451 QIQTRVGGKRVRRN
-465 KNIVEIIGIDPH
+465 KAIVEIIGIDPH

-491 KTDEFVFTGKSYV
+491 TVDEYLFTGKSYI

-523 KRRQLVLEW
+523 KRRQLVIEW
-532 CLKKGIRDFRDFA
+532 CLKKGIRDYKDFA
-545 RVVSEYYV
+545 RVVAEYYV
-553 HPEDVMRQV
+553 HPEDVMKQV
-562 YADLQVGGRRRRRR
+562 YEDMQVGGKKRRRK
-576 AVQRDLDLSGV
+576 VEDRDMDLSRDDEEVDVGDFPPKV
-587 REEAEGVDLTEF
+587 RQKYQTRQAKEQAARAKNDAKISQTDDPTKRSKLIANEETRREKAEIKLQNDLLKDQAYYVPLKQLTPLAKDIDLGDVSSLNEVE
-599 PTGVQQ
+599 GR
-605 KFQKRMAQE
+605 RMLKDVRKE
-614 EARRAKAEVSI
+614 LNKRAKA
-625 TDAAEEAR
+625 AANIE
-633 PALEAKETAQ
+633 K
-643 RAKAEA
+643 
-649 KLDRDL
+649 
-655 LKAQARYAPL
+655 
-665 RQLGPIA
+665 
-672 AQLGLAD
+672 LAD
-679 VSNLSVV
+679 EKRSKAVESEESRINKAIVS
-686 REAGRLLK
+686 LK
-694 SCNREL
+694 SSLANR
-700 VARAKSEAK
+700 V
-709 LVKLAGN
+709 
-716 PEKQAQTAAKE
+716 Q
-727 EARQAKAM
+727 
-735 TKLQGELAKRVGR
+735 R
-748 SANPSWWH
+748 SANPRWWH
-756 RFKK
+756 KWL

>member
-1 MGAAGDSIDT
+1 MSAAKGTLDSA
-11 ESDPLGMLSPTEETA
+11 SGLLGHEEEEQL
-26 DESQL
+26 DESKL
-31 SWREKRR
+31 SWLERRRLKKQRKALEKKRR
-38 LRKERKQQEQARKV
+38 A
-52 AEKAGVIHDLVM
+52 AEKEGVIHDLVM
-64 DDIELGEDFEELD
+64 DDIEIGEDFEELD
-77 TYPVSPPFSYVRIL
+77 TYPVYPPFSYVRVL

-103 VEPKASEQE
+103 VEPKATKQE
-112 KQDLQT
+112 REDLDLIKQ
-118 IQDVLQRALNISR
+118 VLQRALNINK
-131 ETLEEGQDEFLHQAV
+131 ETLDESQEDFLKQAV

-151 AYRLPSRKSNREKI
+151 SYRLKSRKSNREKI
-165 HYYIERDLVGYGRI
+165 HYFIERDLIGYGKV
-179 DTMMHDPNIEDVS
+179 DTMMRDPNIEDVS

-197 VEVFVYHRRFESL
+197 VEIFVYHRRFESL
-210 RTNVLWTDEFE
+210 RTNVMWEDELV
-221 LERYIIRMAQR
+221 LEQYIIRMAQR

-272 RFRDEPFTPVDLLD
+272 RFRDEPFTPVDLLE
-286 FKTYSA
+286 FKTFSS

-349 NWIPGCTREGF
+349 NWIPGCTRQGF
-360 GGESA
+360 GGETA
-365 MAGVKAPGV
+365 VAGGKAPGE

-444 SLDAISI
+444 ALDGISI
-451 QIQTRVGGKRVRRG
+451 QIQTRVGGKRVRRNKG
-465 KNIVEIIGIDPH
+465 IIEIIGIDPH

-491 KTDEFVFTGKSYV
+491 TIDEFLFTGKSYIL
-504 FEKIMMK
+504 EKIMMK
-511 ANLNRVEIMDET
+511 ANLNRVEIMDEI
-523 KRRQLVLEW
+523 KRRQLVIEW
-532 CLKKGIRDFRDFA
+532 CMKKSIRDYKDFA
-545 RVVSEYYV
+545 KVVAEYYV

-562 YADLQVGGRRRRRR
+562 YADMQVGGKKRRRKIEDRN
-576 AVQRDLDLSGV
+576 LDLSRSSDDSVDVADFPPKV
-587 REEAEGVDLTEF
+587 R
-599 PTGVQQ
+599 Q
-605 KFQKRMAQE
+605 KYQKREAKEQASRSKSDAKISQTDDPTKRSKLIAKE
-614 EARRAKAEVSI
+614 ETRRAKVEARLESDLLKDQAYYVPLKQLKSLSEKVGLGDVSSLNVIEARRMLKAVRGE
-625 TDAAEEAR
+625 
-633 PALEAKETAQ
+633 LNKQ
-643 RAKAEA
+643 AKAEA
-649 KLDRDL
+649 YMMKFED
-655 LKAQARYAPL
+655 Q
-665 RQLGPIA
+665 
-672 AQLGLAD
+672 
-679 VSNLSVV
+679 
-686 REAGRLLK
+686 
-694 SCNREL
+694 
-700 VARAKSEAK
+700 
-709 LVKLAGN
+709 
-716 PEKQAQTAAKE
+716 PEKKASLSSSE
-727 EARQAKAM
+727 EARVSKSLTSLKAS
-735 TKLQGELAKRVGR
+735 LANRVQR
-748 SANPSWWH
+748 SANPRWWH
-756 RFKK
+756 RWL

>member
-1 MGAAGDSIDT
+1 MSAASETLDAGSGLLGA
-11 ESDPLGMLSPTEETA
+11 EEEKI
-26 DESQL
+26 DESKL
-31 SWREKRR
+31 SWLQRRR
-38 LRKERKQQEQARKV
+38 LNKQRKAEERKRKA
-52 AEKAGVIHDLVM
+52 AEKEGVIHDLVM
-64 DDIELGEDFEELD
+64 DDIEIGEDFEELD
-77 TYPVSPPFSYVRIL
+77 TYPVRPPFSYVRVL

-103 VEPKASEQE
+103 VEPKATKQE
-112 KQDLQT
+112 TEDLNT
-118 IQDVLQRALNISR
+118 IKEVLQRALNINR
-131 ETLEEGQDEFLHQAV
+131 ETLDESQEDFLKQAV

-151 AYRLPSRKSNREKI
+151 SYRLKSRKSNREKI
-165 HYYIERDLVGYGRI
+165 HYYIERDLIGYGLI
-179 DTMMHDPNIEDVS
+179 ETMMRDPNIEDVS

-197 VEVFVYHRRFESL
+197 VEIFVYHRRFESL
-210 RTNVLWTDEFE
+210 RTNVMWEDE
-221 LERYIIRMAQR
+221 LELEQYIIRMAQR

-272 RFRDEPFTPVDLLD
+272 RFRDEPFTPVDLLE
-286 FKTYSA
+286 FKTFSS

-349 NWIPGCTREGF
+349 NWIPGCTRQGF
-360 GGESA
+360 GGESGGT
-365 MAGVKAPGV
+365 GVKAAGE

-444 SLDAISI
+444 ALDGISI
-451 QIQTRVGGKRVRRG
+451 QIQTRVGGKRVRRNKG
-465 KNIVEIIGIDPH
+465 IIEIIGIDPH

-491 KTDEFVFTGKSYV
+491 TVDEFLFTGKSYIL
-504 FEKIMMK
+504 EKIMMK
-511 ANLNRVEIMDET
+511 ANLNRVEIMDEM
-523 KRRQLVLEW
+523 KRRQLVIEW
-532 CLKKGIRDFRDFA
+532 CLKKSIRDYKDFA
-545 RVVSEYYV
+545 RVVAEYYV

-562 YADLQVGGRRRRRR
+562 YEDMQVGGKKRRRK
-576 AVQRDLDLSGV
+576 VEDRDLDLSRSDDDEVDVSDFPPKV
-587 REEAEGVDLTEF
+587 R
-599 PTGVQQ
+599 Q
-605 KFQKRMAQE
+605 KYQTR
-614 EARRAKAEVSI
+614 
-625 TDAAEEAR
+625 
-633 PALEAKETAQ
+633 EAKEQATRAKNDAKISQ
-643 RAKAEA
+643 TDDPTKRAKLIAKEEVRREKAEAKLENDMIKDQAYYVPLKQLKPLAKQIDLGDVSSLNDVEGRRVLKSVRSELNKRAKAEA
-649 KLDRDL
+649 KIANLSDDKKSSAIGNEESRKEKAMVS
-655 LKAQARYAPL
+655 LK
-665 RQLGPIA
+665 
-672 AQLGLAD
+672 
-679 VSNLSVV
+679 SNL
-686 REAGRLLK
+686 A
-694 SCNREL
+694 NR
-700 VARAKSEAK
+700 V
-709 LVKLAGN
+709 
-716 PEKQAQTAAKE
+716 Q
-727 EARQAKAM
+727 
-735 TKLQGELAKRVGR
+735 R
-748 SANPSWWH
+748 SANPRWWH
-756 RFKK
+756 KWL

>member
-1 MGAAGDSIDT
+1 MSAASETLDAGSGL
-11 ESDPLGMLSPTEETA
+11 LGVVEEKV
-26 DESQL
+26 DESKL
-31 SWREKRR
+31 SWLQRRR
-38 LRKERKQQEQARKV
+38 LNKQRKAEERKRKA
-52 AEKAGVIHDLVM
+52 AEKEGVIHDLVM
-64 DDIELGEDFEELD
+64 DDIEIGEDFEELD
-77 TYPVSPPFSYVRIL
+77 TYPVRPPFSYVRVL

-103 VEPKASEQE
+103 VEPKATKQE
-112 KQDLQT
+112 TEDLNT
-118 IQDVLQRALNISR
+118 IKEVLQRALNINK
-131 ETLEEGQDEFLHQAV
+131 ETLDESQEDFLKQAV

-151 AYRLPSRKSNREKI
+151 SYRLKSRKSNREKI
-165 HYYIERDLVGYGRI
+165 HYYIERDLIGYGLI
-179 DTMMHDPNIEDVS
+179 ETMMRDPNIEDVS

-197 VEVFVYHRRFESL
+197 VEIFVYHRRFESL
-210 RTNVLWTDEFE
+210 RTNVMWEDE
-221 LERYIIRMAQR
+221 LELEQYIIRMAQR

-272 RFRDEPFTPVDLLD
+272 RFRDEPFTPVDLLE
-286 FKTYSA
+286 FKTFSS

-349 NWIPGCTREGF
+349 NWIPGCTRQGF
-360 GGESA
+360 GGESGGT
-365 MAGVKAPGV
+365 GVKAAGE

-444 SLDAISI
+444 ALDGISI
-451 QIQTRVGGKRVRRG
+451 QIQTRVGGKRVRRNKG
-465 KNIVEIIGIDPH
+465 IIEIIGIDPH

-491 KTDEFVFTGKSYV
+491 TVDEFLFTGKSYIL
-504 FEKIMMK
+504 EKIMMK
-511 ANLNRVEIMDET
+511 ANLNRVEIMDEM
-523 KRRQLVLEW
+523 KRRQLVIEW
-532 CLKKGIRDFRDFA
+532 CLKKSIRDYKDFA
-545 RVVSEYYV
+545 RVVAEYYV

-562 YADLQVGGRRRRRR
+562 YEDMQVGGKKRRRK
-576 AVQRDLDLSGV
+576 VEDRDLDLSRSDDDEVDVSDFPPKV
-587 REEAEGVDLTEF
+587 R
-599 PTGVQQ
+599 Q
-605 KFQKRMAQE
+605 KYQTR
-614 EARRAKAEVSI
+614 
-625 TDAAEEAR
+625 
-633 PALEAKETAQ
+633 EAKEQATRAKNDAKISQ
-643 RAKAEA
+643 TDDPTKRAKLIAKEEVRREKAEAKLENDMIKDQAYYVPLKQLKPLAKQIDLGDVSSLNDVEGRRVLKSVRSELNKRAKAEA
-649 KLDRDL
+649 KIANLSDDKKSSAIENEESRKEKAMVS
-655 LKAQARYAPL
+655 LK
-665 RQLGPIA
+665 
-672 AQLGLAD
+672 
-679 VSNLSVV
+679 SNL
-686 REAGRLLK
+686 A
-694 SCNREL
+694 NR
-700 VARAKSEAK
+700 V
-709 LVKLAGN
+709 
-716 PEKQAQTAAKE
+716 Q
-727 EARQAKAM
+727 
-735 TKLQGELAKRVGR
+735 R
-748 SANPSWWH
+748 SANPRWWH
-756 RFKK
+756 KWL

>member
-1 MGAAGDSIDT
+1 MSASKETLDAGS
-11 ESDPLGMLSPTEETA
+11 SLLGEEEQI
-26 DESQL
+26 DESKL
-31 SWREKRR
+31 SWLQRRR
-38 LRKERKQQEQARKV
+38 LKKQRAAAAKD
-52 AEKAGVIHDLVM
+52 GVIHDLVM
-64 DDIELGEDFEELD
+64 DDIEIGEDFEELD
-77 TYPVSPPFSYVRIL
+77 TYPVHPPFSYVRVL

-103 VEPKASEQE
+103 VEPKASKQEQE
-112 KQDLQT
+112 DLDT
-118 IQDVLQRALNISR
+118 IKEVLQRALNINR
-131 ETLEEGQDEFLHQAV
+131 ETLDESQEDFLKQAV

-151 AYRLPSRKSNREKI
+151 SYRLKSRKSNRAKI
-165 HYYIERDLVGYGRI
+165 HYYIERDLIGYGKI
-179 DTMMHDPNIEDVS
+179 DTMMRDPNIEDVS

-197 VEVFVYHRRFESL
+197 VEIFVYHRRFESL
-210 RTNVLWTDEFE
+210 RTNVMWEDE
-221 LERYIIRMAQR
+221 LELEQYIIRMAQR

-272 RFRDEPFTPVDLLD
+272 RFRDEPFTPVDLLE
-286 FKTYSA
+286 FKTFSS

-349 NWIPGCTREGF
+349 NWIPGCTRQGF
-360 GGESA
+360 GGEGSA
-365 MAGVKAPGV
+365 TGGKAAGE

-444 SLDAISI
+444 ALDGISI
-451 QIQTRVGGKRVRRG
+451 QIQTRVGGKRVRRN
-465 KNIVEIIGIDPH
+465 KAIVEIIGIDPH

-491 KTDEFVFTGKSYV
+491 TIDEYVFTGKSYI

-523 KRRQLVLEW
+523 KRRQLVIEW
-532 CLKKGIRDFRDFA
+532 CLKKGIRDYKDFA
-545 RVVSEYYV
+545 RVVAEYYV

-562 YADLQVGGRRRRRR
+562 YEDMQVGGKKRRRK
-576 AVQRDLDLSGV
+576 VEDRDMDLSRDDEEVDVGDFPPKV
-587 REEAEGVDLTEF
+587 R
-599 PTGVQQ
+599 Q
-605 KFQKRMAQE
+605 KYQKREAKEQATRAKTDAKISQTDDPTKRSKLIANEESRREKVEIKLQNDLLKDQAYYVPLKQLNPLAKEIDLGDVSSLNEVEGRRMLKNVRSEINKRSKSAAKIDKLEDEKRSKAVENE
-614 EARRAKAEVSI
+614 EARIGKALVS
-625 TDAAEEAR
+625 
-633 PALEAKETAQ
+633 
-643 RAKAEA
+643 
-649 KLDRDL
+649 
-655 LKAQARYAPL
+655 
-665 RQLGPIA
+665 
-672 AQLGLAD
+672 
-679 VSNLSVV
+679 
-686 REAGRLLK
+686 LK
-694 SCNREL
+694 S
-700 VARAKSEAK
+700 S
-709 LVKLAGN
+709 LAS
-716 PEKQAQTAAKE
+716 
-727 EARQAKAM
+727 
-735 TKLQGELAKRVGR
+735 RVQR
-748 SANPSWWH
+748 SANPRWWH
-756 RFKK
+756 KWL

>member
-1 MGAAGDSIDT
+1 MSASKETLDAGSNL
-11 ESDPLGMLSPTEETA
+11 LGDEQEV
-26 DESQL
+26 DESKL
-31 SWREKRR
+31 SWLQRR
-38 LRKERKQQEQARKV
+38 KLRKQRAA

-64 DDIELGEDFEELD
+64 DDIEIGEDFEELD
-77 TYPVSPPFSYVRIL
+77 TYPVHPPFSYVRVL

-103 VEPKASEQE
+103 VEPKASKQEQE
-112 KQDLQT
+112 DLDT
-118 IQDVLQRALNISR
+118 IKTVLQRALNINR
-131 ETLEEGQDEFLHQAV
+131 ETLDETQEEFLKQAV

-151 AYRLPSRKSNREKI
+151 SYRLKSRKSNRAKI
-165 HYYIERDLVGYGRI
+165 HYFIERDLIGYGKI
-179 DTMMHDPNIEDVS
+179 DTMMRDPNIEDVS

-197 VEVFVYHRRFESL
+197 VEIFVYHRRFESL
-210 RTNVLWTDEFE
+210 RTNVMWEDE
-221 LERYIIRMAQR
+221 LELEQYIIRMAQR

-272 RFRDEPFTPVDLLD
+272 RFRDEPFTPVDLLE
-286 FKTYSA
+286 FKTFSS

-349 NWIPGCTREGF
+349 NWIPGCTRQGF
-360 GGESA
+360 GGEGSA
-365 MAGVKAPGV
+365 SGGKAAGE

-444 SLDAISI
+444 ALDGISI
-451 QIQTRVGGKRVRRG
+451 QIQTRVGGKRVRRN
-465 KNIVEIIGIDPH
+465 KAIVEIIGIDPH

-491 KTDEFVFTGKSYV
+491 TVDEYLFTGKSYI

-523 KRRQLVLEW
+523 KRRQLVIEW
-532 CLKKGIRDFRDFA
+532 CLKKGIRDYKDFA
-545 RVVSEYYV
+545 RVVAEYYV
-553 HPEDVMRQV
+553 HPEDVMKQV
-562 YADLQVGGRRRRRR
+562 YEDMQVGGKKRRRK
-576 AVQRDLDLSGV
+576 VEDRDMDLSRDDEEVDVGDFPPKV
-587 REEAEGVDLTEF
+587 RQKYQTRQAKEQATRAKNDAKISQTDDPTKRSKLIANEETRREKAEIKLENDLLKDQAYYVPLKQLTPLAKDIDLGDVSSLNEVE
-599 PTGVQQ
+599 GR
-605 KFQKRMAQE
+605 RMLKDVRKE
-614 EARRAKAEVSI
+614 LNKRAKA
-625 TDAAEEAR
+625 AANIE
-633 PALEAKETAQ
+633 K
-643 RAKAEA
+643 
-649 KLDRDL
+649 
-655 LKAQARYAPL
+655 
-665 RQLGPIA
+665 
-672 AQLGLAD
+672 LAD
-679 VSNLSVV
+679 EKRSKAVESEESRINKAIVS
-686 REAGRLLK
+686 LK
-694 SCNREL
+694 SSLANR
-700 VARAKSEAK
+700 V
-709 LVKLAGN
+709 
-716 PEKQAQTAAKE
+716 Q
-727 EARQAKAM
+727 
-735 TKLQGELAKRVGR
+735 R
-748 SANPSWWH
+748 SANPRWWH
-756 RFKK
+756 KWL

>member
-1 MGAAGDSIDT
+1 MSASKETLDAGSNL
-11 ESDPLGMLSPTEETA
+11 LGDEQEV
-26 DESQL
+26 DESKL
-31 SWREKRR
+31 SWLQRR
-38 LRKERKQQEQARKV
+38 KLRKQRAA

-64 DDIELGEDFEELD
+64 DDIEIGEDFEELD
-77 TYPVSPPFSYVRIL
+77 TYPVYPPFSYVRVL

-103 VEPKASEQE
+103 VEPKASKQEQE
-112 KQDLQT
+112 DLDT
-118 IQDVLQRALNISR
+118 IKTVLQRALNINR
-131 ETLEEGQDEFLHQAV
+131 ETLDETQEEFLKQAV

-151 AYRLPSRKSNREKI
+151 SYRLKSRKSNRAKI
-165 HYYIERDLVGYGRI
+165 HYFIERDLIGYGKI
-179 DTMMHDPNIEDVS
+179 DTMMRDPNIEDVS

-197 VEVFVYHRRFESL
+197 VEIFVYHRRFESL
-210 RTNVLWTDEFE
+210 RTNVMWEDE
-221 LERYIIRMAQR
+221 LELEQYIIRMAQR

-272 RFRDEPFTPVDLLD
+272 RFRDEPFTPVDLLE
-286 FKTYSA
+286 FKTFSS

-349 NWIPGCTREGF
+349 NWIPGCTRQGF
-360 GGESA
+360 GGEGSA
-365 MAGVKAPGV
+365 SGGKAAGE

-444 SLDAISI
+444 ALDGISI
-451 QIQTRVGGKRVRRG
+451 QIQTRVGGKRVRRN
-465 KNIVEIIGIDPH
+465 KAIVEIIGIDPH

-491 KTDEFVFTGKSYV
+491 TVDEYLFTGKSYI

-523 KRRQLVLEW
+523 KRRQLVIEW
-532 CLKKGIRDFRDFA
+532 CLKKGIRDYKDFA
-545 RVVSEYYV
+545 RVVAEYYV
-553 HPEDVMRQV
+553 HPEDVMKQV
-562 YADLQVGGRRRRRR
+562 YEDMQVGGKKRRRK
-576 AVQRDLDLSGV
+576 VEDRDMDLSRDDEEVDVGDFPPKV
-587 REEAEGVDLTEF
+587 RQKYQTRQAKEQAARAKNDAKISQTDDPTKRSKLIANEETRREKAEIKLQNDLLKDQAYYVPLKQLTPLAKDIDLGDVSSLNEVE
-599 PTGVQQ
+599 GR
-605 KFQKRMAQE
+605 RMLKDVRKE
-614 EARRAKAEVSI
+614 LNKRAKA
-625 TDAAEEAR
+625 AANIE
-633 PALEAKETAQ
+633 K
-643 RAKAEA
+643 
-649 KLDRDL
+649 
-655 LKAQARYAPL
+655 
-665 RQLGPIA
+665 
-672 AQLGLAD
+672 LAD
-679 VSNLSVV
+679 EKRSKAVESEESRINKAIVS
-686 REAGRLLK
+686 LK
-694 SCNREL
+694 SSLANR
-700 VARAKSEAK
+700 V
-709 LVKLAGN
+709 
-716 PEKQAQTAAKE
+716 Q
-727 EARQAKAM
+727 
-735 TKLQGELAKRVGR
+735 R
-748 SANPSWWH
+748 SANPRWWH
-756 RFKK
+756 KWL